1 MNFALIYNVNTY
13 PDLGGGMHHEQFET
27 LNLMT
32 EAVNKLSNDHGSEFE
47 IVAAYEIREQITYKP
62 VTRVTKLEPD
72 I

>member
-1 MNFALIYNVNTY
+1 
-13 PDLGGGMHHEQFET
+13 MHHEQFET